1 LFDTGPSNAP
11 PEPSSFFLVFSL
23 VGLGKVPDLFAP
35 TRASR
40 LARKTSWRAKLSPA
54 VSSNQKIREDDD
66 RETGRRDQAEQYP
79 DVNSVHCLA
88 FAETIALLLLCDNV
102 QSLSRVGTEKRG
114 VLAHVLAP
122 IHPKAMPVI
131 LRNEAEFEGW
141 LTESVDVA
149 LAL

>member
-1 LFDTGPSNAP
+1 M
-11 PEPSSFFLVFSL
+11 
-23 VGLGKVPDLFAP
+23 PDLFAP